1 MGLQQSLTLNNGII
15 LEFSYIR
22 IYNIE
27 LNISNVKTV
36 KISVTVH
43 KDKPA
48 FDDYKPEV
56 LTLSHACS
64 SSEYEE
70 YFSEI
75 ILNQLDKNIISQSY
89 QYLKDIIYTTA
100 IDV

>member
-1 MGLQQSLTLNNGII
+1 MALQQSLTLNNGII

-27 LNISNVKTV
+27 LNISNVKTI

-43 KDKPA
+43 KDEA
-48 FDDYKPEV
+48 SFNDSKPEV
-56 LTLSHACS
+56 LTLSHSCS
-64 SSEYEE
+64 SSDYEE

-89 QYLKDIIYTTA
+89 QYLKDLIYTTA